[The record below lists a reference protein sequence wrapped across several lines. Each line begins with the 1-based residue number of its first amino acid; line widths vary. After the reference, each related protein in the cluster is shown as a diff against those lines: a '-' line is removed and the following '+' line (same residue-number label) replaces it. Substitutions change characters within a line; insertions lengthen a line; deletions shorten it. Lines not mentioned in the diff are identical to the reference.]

1 MVAEVVLNDIDQVT
15 GKAHIMRDDL
25 QESLT
30 RSHIDPTHLS
40 TFQRILLTTDGT
52 VTDMLEAYLFE
63 QMRIIK
69 LSERILPLP
78 SDNPYMSLKAGTE
91 IINREILLQGKISRK
106 NFIYAESVIVPS
118 RLTPQ
123 FQNALIET
131 KTPIGKIWIEQRVET
146 FKEIK
151 DSALEMAQDLSGYF
165 LISPSDKLLSRTY
178 CVYTNE
184 QAVMMITEK
193 FPTSYFK

>member
-1 MVAEVVLNDIDQVT
+1 MIAEIAPKQTLNSSQM
-15 GKAHIMRDDL
+15 MRGDL

-30 RSHIDPTHLS
+30 RSHIDATNLS

-63 QMRIIK
+63 QIRIVK
-69 LSERILPLP
+69 LAERLILSPV
-78 SDNPYMSLKAGTE
+78 DNPYMEFEAGTE
-91 IINREILLQGKISRK
+91 VIDRTVLLQGKISRK
-106 NFIYAESVIVPS
+106 NFIYAESIIVPS
-118 RLTPQ
+118 RLEPP
-123 FQNALIET
+123 FQRALLET

-151 DSALEMAQDLSGYF
+151 DSALETAQNLAEHF
-165 LISPSDKLLSRTY
+165 LIDPSDKLLSRTY
-178 CVYTNE
+178 CVYTNK

-193 FPTSYFK
+193 FPASYFL